1 MTLVCKARAS
11 HFYAFFTQDHNE
23 DKPPGFHP
31 LLSAERHLIKKNES
45 GETSLRL
52 DEFTAV
58 SRQPTHRSWLKF
70 CKGVLIAHRQVQ
82 QDLENVR
89 SERTRSKEEQTFKC
103 RHLER

>member
-31 LLSAERHLIKKNES
+31 FLSAERHLIKKNES

-58 SRQPTHRSWLKF
+58 SRQPTHTRKSQFRF
-70 CKGVLIAHRQVQ
+70 CKGVLIAHKQIQ
-82 QDLENVR
+82 QDLENVK
-89 SERTRSKEEQTFKC
+89 SEVTRSKEDQTFKC
-103 RHLER
+103 